1 MMKNL
6 YSYLIEAKEIV
17 GALPF
22 SLEEFKIFMTDSI
35 INMGYDDVEIWG
47 KLKDKFISKYSEKLW
62 KIFTALC
69 EMYLELNN
77 TSIEEFYKSFEN
89 IPIKRVES
97 VLGAGSN
104 GVALQISSDKIVKI
118 FYGDSIKKCDE
129 PFIRYCYKHDSKVF
143 PKVYKI
149 GKKWCIMELL
159 DTYTDKC
166 KLYMDTLDKSKV
178 EGKTL
183 FNYIMN
189 NKYKF
194 DEIDT
199 SKFTDIQK
207 EVFNWCKMINVE
219 MQNINSSYISFP
231 GDLVLKNIGERKN
244 GEIIFFD
251 I

>member
-1 MMKNL
+1 MKNL
-6 YSYLIEAKEIV
+6 YSYILEARETIEV
-17 GALPF
+17 LPF
-22 SLEEFKIFMTDSI
+22 SLEEFKTFMTDSI
-35 INMGYDDVEIWG
+35 IDMGYDDAEIWDI
-47 KLKDKFISKYSEKLW
+47 LKDKFIEKYPEKLW
-62 KIFTALC
+62 KVFTAIC
-69 EMYLELNN
+69 EMYLELHDV
-77 TSIEEFYKSFEN
+77 SIEEFYKGFEN
-89 IPIKRVES
+89 IPIKRVEN
-97 VLGAGSN
+97 VKGAGSN
-104 GVALQISSDKIVKI
+104 GVALQISDDKIVKI
-118 FYGDSIKKCDE
+118 FYGESIKKCDE
-129 PFIRYCYKHDSKVF
+129 PFIKYCYKHDSTVF

-159 DTYTDKC
+159 DVYTDKC

-178 EGKTL
+178 DGKSL
-183 FNYIMN
+183 FNYMMD

-207 EVFNWCKMINVE
+207 EVFEWCKIVDME
-219 MQNINSSYISFP
+219 MKNINSSYISFP